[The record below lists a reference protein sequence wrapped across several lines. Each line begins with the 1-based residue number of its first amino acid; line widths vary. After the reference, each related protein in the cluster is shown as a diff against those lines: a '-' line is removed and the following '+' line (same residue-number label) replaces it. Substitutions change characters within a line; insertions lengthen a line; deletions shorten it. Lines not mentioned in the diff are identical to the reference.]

1 MPRRLHAAAR
11 THVHLADAVDA
22 TVGKRAA
29 VDVLL
34 VIDPVRLRAAGL
46 RVFRAPNGVLLA
58 RAVPREAV
66 VDVRACNRPGDRAL
80 AALRALMLS

>member
-1 MPRRLHAAAR
+1 LNRQRAGWGKPN
-11 THVHLADAVDA
+11 VHLTPAVDA
-22 TVGKRAA
+22 TVGKRAG

-34 VIDPVRLRAAGL
+34 VVSPVRLREAGL

-66 VDVRACNRPGDRAL
+66 TDMLASTAAGERAL
-80 AALRALMLS
+80 GELRRRLSS